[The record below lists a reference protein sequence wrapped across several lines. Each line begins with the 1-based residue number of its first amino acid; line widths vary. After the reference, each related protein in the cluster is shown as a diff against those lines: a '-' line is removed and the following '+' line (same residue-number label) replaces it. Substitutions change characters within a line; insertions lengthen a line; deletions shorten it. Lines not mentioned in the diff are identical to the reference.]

1 MSKDQTVKK
10 EDDTIYR
17 HERDVLKK
25 FLVDEHCNYSE
36 TGAKLE
42 FTHNLRNS
50 VEKLN
55 KSTSLQNWIMIVLTI
70 VLITLTI
77 ILLSK

>member
-1 MSKDQTVKK
+1 MNEENDKK
-10 EDDTIYR
+10 LLK
-17 HERDVLKK
+17 HEKEVLKK

-42 FTHNLRNS
+42 FTHNLRIS

-55 KSTSLQNWIMIVLTI
+55 RSTSLQNWIMIVLTVILI
-70 VLITLTI
+70 VLTLV
-77 ILLSK
+77 LLMK

>member
-1 MSKDQTVKK
+1 MSNFR
-10 EDDTIYR
+10 DDTIFH
-17 HERDVLKK
+17 HEKEVLKK

-42 FTHNLRNS
+42 FTHNLRIS

-55 KSTSLQNWIMIVLTI
+55 KSTSFQNWVMIILTI
-70 VLITLTI
+70 VLIVLTL
-77 ILLSK
+77 ILLVK